1 MELDL
6 NYEQRARVELI
17 AIHSGK
23 PPAQVLV
30 DAAQFLLNCEIGYYP
45 PSPAPRPQQVLAEE
59 ELQLRFARLL
69 GH

>member
-30 DAAQFLLNCEIGYYP
+30 DAAQFLLNCEVDYHP
-45 PSPAPRPQQVLAEE
+45 PSRSAQSQQFLPEE
-59 ELQLRFARLL
+59 QLERRFRRLL
-69 GH
+69 GR